1 VVPVF
6 CESKDVNRQY
16 LGDISAESS
25 KILLFGRFRFE
36 VSGSRVP
43 SHRAPVGVLGAESS
57 HADQQSDAAR
67 K

>member
-1 VVPVF
+1 M
-6 CESKDVNRQY
+6 ST
-16 LGDISAESS
+16 GSISATYRLNPKKSCV
-25 KILLFGRFRFE
+25 FGRFRFE

>member
-1 VVPVF
+1 MF

-25 KILLFGRFRFE
+25 KILRFWALRFK
-36 VSGSRVP
+36 VSGNRVP